1 MSYGSYIRFEQV
13 AIAINE
19 AQIGTASLM
28 RNLTITFSPVYRVG
42 ASVSRPYSSA
52 NAGAAAMPRVNA
64 TANAEVATTL
74 ESFEAA
80 WLSVFPAA
88 ARAVP
93 GYARA
98 FPGENA
104 LTEPANKRT
113 QTAAGVSIIV
123 MAAFR
128 LRQPTKNKQ
137 AGRGRVRTW
146 SAWDSHSSTRASV

>member
-1 MSYGSYIRFEQV
+1 
-13 AIAINE
+13 
-19 AQIGTASLM
+19 
-28 RNLTITFSPVYRVG
+28 
-42 ASVSRPYSSA
+42 
-52 NAGAAAMPRVNA
+52 MPRVNA

-98 FPGENA
+98 FPGEKA
-104 LTEPANKRT
+104 LTEPVNKRT

-128 LRQPTKNKQ
+128 LRQPTKKIKLV
-137 AGRGRVRTW
+137 AVGVRT
-146 SAWDSHSSTRASV
+146 HVV